1 MNGYLLLFLVVLVT
15 LLIGIGLFFLARLR
29 FRKEIQSEA
38 NKPNRIKIT
47 KGVLLQT
54 FVLVVV
60 LLVVFYFKEIG
71 HRWASILVAM
81 LYMSA
86 HVYKYFVIKN
96 K

>member
-1 MNGYLLLFLVVLVT
+1 MNGYLLLLLVVLVT
-15 LLIGIGLFFLARLR
+15 LLIGIGLFFFGKLY
-29 FRKEIQSEA
+29 FKKEIQSET

-81 LYMSA
+81 LYISA
-86 HVYKYFVIKN
+86 HVYNYFVVN